1 MENVINWF
9 EIPVTDINRAADF
22 YSKVFSIQMHIMDFG
37 EFIMA
42 GFPSDGAGYP
52 SDGKITSGALCQ
64 GKSYNP
70 SKDGIVIYFNGGD
83 DLVVPLSRVK
93 AAGGKILTEKKQI
106 TPEIG
111 YMALFI
117 DSEGNKIA
125 LHSPH

>member
-22 YSKVFSIQMHIMDFG
+22 YSKVFNIQMHIMDFG

-42 GFPSDGAGYP
+42 GFPSDGKSTG
-52 SDGKITSGALCQ
+52 GALCQ

-70 SKDGIVIYFNGGD
+70 SQDGIVIYLNGGD
-83 DLVVPLSRVK
+83 DLAVPLSRVK